1 MENGRRDGDLVRNQT
16 PDKTTTMRG
25 ITSTENREE
34 QTPAM
39 EDLQGENKSPK
50 HENQRILTSQVFQHR
65 GLTQENFKISGR
77 GSGQARG

>member
-16 PDKTTTMRG
+16 PDKTTTMRN

-39 EDLQGENKSPK
+39 EDLQGENKS
-50 HENQRILTSQVFQHR
+50 S
-65 GLTQENFKISGR
+65 
-77 GSGQARG
+77 